1 MGQPSSIKTLPQD
14 IVDKLNELLRDPR
27 CTQLE
32 ATARINDILAAEG
45 LEPVSKS
52 AVNRYDLE
60 MRQVGER
67 LQQSRE
73 IAKVWIGKLGA
84 APQGQTGLLVNEIL
98 RTLAFD
104 LSLKLQDAELSEESI
119 PGVISQLKS
128 LSLAVQRLEA
138 SSTINVKREDE
149 IRRQERERLKEET
162 IKAVE
167 KTAGKSGAS
176 AQQLKDADGRQ
187 KRRLG
192 PATQGRHP

>member
-1 MGQPSSIKTLPQD
+1 MGQSSIKTLPPD
-14 IVDKLNELLRDPR
+14 ILERLHELLHDPR
-27 CTQLE
+27 VTQLE
-32 ATARINDILAAEG
+32 ATARINEILAAEG
-45 LEPVSKS
+45 LPDRVSKS

-104 LSLKLQDAELSEESI
+104 LSLKLQDAELSEETI

-138 SSTINVKREDE
+138 SSTMNVKREAEIKRQALEAAADKVGE
-149 IRRQERERLKEET
+149 TAREAGVSQETIERIRRDVLRMST
-162 IKAVE
+162 
-167 KTAGKSGAS
+167 
-176 AQQLKDADGRQ
+176 
-187 KRRLG
+187 
-192 PATQGRHP
+192 